1 MTVPGNNPA
10 QSLHEE
16 NRMARQLLEV
26 LNKEQAQLI
35 AAGVDSLD
43 MLSEEKNK
51 LVERMSELAAQ
62 RYRALAANGFQAQE
76 EGMRAWLGSID
87 SATTS
92 QSWQE
97 LLETA
102 RAARDINR
110 NNGMLIN
117 KHLARTQSALSVL
130 RGGAPGDSLYGRN
143 GQSAVSP
150 GGRGLA
156 IG

>member
-1 MTVPGNNPA
+1 MTATGNNPA

-16 NRMARQLLEV
+16 NRMARLLLEV
-26 LNKEQAQLI
+26 LKKEQAQLI

-43 MLSEEKNK
+43 ALSQEKNH
-51 LVERMSELAAQ
+51 LVARMTELASQ
-62 RYRALAANGFQAQE
+62 RYRALAANGFEAQE

-87 SATTS
+87 SATVN

-110 NNGMLIN
+110 NNGILIS

-130 RGGAPGDSLYGRN
+130 RGGAPGDSLYGPN
-143 GQSAVSP
+143 GQSSVSP